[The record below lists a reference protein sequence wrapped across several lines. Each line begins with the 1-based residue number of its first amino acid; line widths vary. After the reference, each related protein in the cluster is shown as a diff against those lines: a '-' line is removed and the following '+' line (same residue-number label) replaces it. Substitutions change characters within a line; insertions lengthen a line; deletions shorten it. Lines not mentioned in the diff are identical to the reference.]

1 MVLRNI
7 SHEQLLN
14 TVANPQEA
22 ARVVHLSYISSF
34 KDGITRTKNG
44 KQFHYYYN
52 GKKISD
58 KKILERIRKLV
69 IPPAW
74 TDVWICKSE
83 NGHIQATGHDL
94 RGRKQYRYHSSWN
107 EFRSKTKYHRLYEFG
122 KVLPLLRKAV
132 KKDITDK
139 ELSERKVI
147 ATVINLMEETYIRIG
162 SNGYEKMYGSYGIT
176 TLKNKHVTISGG
188 NIRFCF
194 TGKKGVEH
202 TITLKN
208 KKLARIVKQCRDIS
222 GKELFQYYD
231 DDGNRKPIDSG
242 MINNYLKENAGD
254 MDVSAKDFR
263 TWAGSLQAI
272 KSFRSM
278 GETDEAATVKQ
289 NIITMLDE
297 VSGKLGNTRA
307 VCRKY
312 YVHPQIIEFYE
323 SNQLLSLIEKTCLR
337 KKAIPGLSKEESAL
351 MCLLKQS
358 IRHSPKKW

>member
-22 ARVVHLSYISSF
+22 ARVVHLSYISNF
-34 KDGITRTKNG
+34 KDGITRSKNG

-58 KKILERIRKLV
+58 KKILERISKLV

-74 TDVWICKSE
+74 TDVWICKTE

-94 RGRKQYRYHSSWN
+94 RGRKQYRYHASWN
-107 EFRSKTKYHRLYEFG
+107 ELRSKTKYHRLYEFG

-132 KKDITDK
+132 RKDISDK
-139 ELSERKVI
+139 ELSERKII

-176 TLKNKHVTISGG
+176 TLKNRHVTISGG

-194 TGKKGVEH
+194 TGKKGIEH
-202 TITLKN
+202 TVTLRN
-208 KKLARIVKQCRDIS
+208 KKLARIVKQCRDIP

-231 DDGNRKPIDSG
+231 TDGNRKPIDSG
-242 MINNYLKENAGD
+242 MVNSYLKENAGG

-272 KSFRSM
+272 KSFRSL
-278 GETDEAATVKQ
+278 GESDEAAIIKQ

-297 VSGKLGNTRA
+297 VSAKLGNTRT

-312 YVHPQIIEFYE
+312 YIHPNILELYE
-323 SNQLLSLIEKTCLR
+323 SNQLLSIIEKTCLR
-337 KKAIPGLSKEESAL
+337 KKGTAGLSKEESAL
-351 MCLLKQS
+351 MCLLKQAVRS
-358 IRHSPKKW
+358 KSKKQ

>member
-1 MVLRNI
+1 MVLGKI
-7 SHEQLLN
+7 SHQQLLS
-14 TVANPQEA
+14 TVANPEEA
-22 ARVVHLSYISSF
+22 ARVIRLSYISNF
-34 KDGITRTKNG
+34 EDGIARAKKG

-52 GKKISD
+52 GKKVSD

-74 TDVWICKSE
+74 TDVWICKTE

-94 RGRKQYRYHSSWN
+94 RGRKQYRYHTAWN
-107 EFRSKTKYHRLYEFG
+107 ELRNKTKYHRLYEFG

-132 KKDITDK
+132 KKDIADR
-139 ELSERKVI
+139 ELSEKKVI

-176 TLKNKHVTISGG
+176 TLKNRHVKISGG
-188 NIRFCF
+188 NLRFCF

-202 TITLKN
+202 TVTLKN
-208 KKLARIVKQCRDIS
+208 KKLARIVKQCRDIP

-231 DDGNRKPIDSG
+231 AGGNRKPIDSG
-242 MINNYLKENAGD
+242 MVNSYLKENTAG

-278 GETDEAATVKQ
+278 GETSEAGIIKQ

-297 VSGKLGNTRA
+297 VSTKLGNTRA

-312 YVHPQIIEFYE
+312 YIHPQIIELYE
-323 SNQLLSLIEKTCLR
+323 NNQLLSMIEKTCLR
-337 KKAIPGLSKEESAL
+337 KKGTAGLSKEESAL
-351 MCLLKQS
+351 MCLLRLS
-358 IRHSPKKW
+358 IRKTSK